1 MTTAIILA
9 GGLGTRLRSAV
20 PDLPKPMAPIDGRP
34 FLEYQMDYWCGQ
46 GIDRF
51 ILSLGYRH
59 RTVIDHFGSTY
70 RGIPVDYVVEQT
82 PLGTGGG
89 LLLAAEGLTEPFLV
103 LNGDTFF
110 EVDLKQLAHF
120 HIERASEWTFVLFR
134 ASEIGRYM
142 GLEVADDG
150 RIHRLRS
157 DTAQPG
163 RLANGGAYLV
173 EPSVLHGFPKKAD
186 KKYSLENDLLPFLLN
201 RGRGLYGM
209 EQSGRFIDIGI
220 PEDYLLAVEMLTR

>member
-1 MTTAIILA
+1 M
-9 GGLGTRLRSAV
+9 
-20 PDLPKPMAPIDGRP
+20 
-34 FLEYQMDYWCGQ
+34 
-46 GIDRF
+46 
-51 ILSLGYRH
+51 
-59 RTVIDHFGSTY
+59 
-70 RGIPVDYVVEQT
+70 
-82 PLGTGGG
+82 
-89 LLLAAEGLTEPFLV
+89 